1 MNAAVMRK
9 VAISLIA
16 HPNELDRKRI
26 ERALSSR
33 KRYRYVSPNV
43 RPVRN
48 GYLIE
53 SPCCSG
59 NIDKDGGLIDVA
71 LIHHDAVSATWRLF
85 HKDHAL
91 GLWEFHSI
99 HNRLIAAIDELNT
112 DAERVFWQ

>member
-1 MNAAVMRK
+1 MNAAVMGK
-9 VAISLIA
+9 VVSGLIA

-43 RPVRN
+43 KPVRS

-53 SPCCSG
+53 SLCCSG
-59 NIDKDGGLIDVA
+59 NIDRDGGLIDVA
-71 LIHHDAVSATWRLF
+71 VIHHDTMSATWRLF

-91 GLWEFHSI
+91 GLWKFHSI
-99 HNRLIAAIDELNT
+99 HRRLTAAIDELNT
-112 DAERVFWQ
+112 DPEQVFWQ